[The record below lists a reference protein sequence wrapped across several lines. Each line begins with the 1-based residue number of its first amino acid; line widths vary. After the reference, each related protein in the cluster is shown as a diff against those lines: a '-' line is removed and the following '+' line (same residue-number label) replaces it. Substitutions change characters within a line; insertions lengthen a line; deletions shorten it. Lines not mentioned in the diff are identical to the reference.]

1 MILVAGATGF
11 LGGEICRRLTARGE
25 RVRGLV
31 RVTSDPAALERLHA
45 SGVETVVGDLRD
57 RGSLDAA
64 CRGART
70 VVSTVTTMRSRQPG
84 DSIEATDEA
93 GQLAL
98 VEAAR
103 DAGVGHFVFV
113 SLSGNIHGGPLAHAK
128 RAVERRL
135 RESGERGMTCTI
147 LRPTCFMEV
156 WLGPALGFDPAN
168 RRATLYGSG
177 EGRISFIALG
187 DVAEFA
193 TRATREPAAVGAT
206 IELGGPQALSPLEAV
221 RIFEE
226 VANAPF
232 EVQHVP
238 VEALQ
243 ARSAAATDSLEQS
256 FAALVLHY
264 ARGDEIPMAQTL
276 RRMPVP
282 LTSVREYARTVL
294 GA

>member
-11 LGGEICRRLTARGE
+11 LGGEICHRLAARGE
-25 RVRGLV
+25 PVRGLV
-31 RVTSDPAALERLHA
+31 RVTSDRAALDRLRA

-64 CRGART
+64 CRGAHT

-103 DAGVGHFVFV
+103 DAGVAHFVFV
-113 SLSGNIHGGPLAHAK
+113 SVSGHITDGPLAHAK

-135 RESGERGMTCTI
+135 RESGMTCTI

-156 WLGPALGFDPAN
+156 WLGPALGFDAAN
-168 RRATLYGSG
+168 RTATLYGSG
-177 EGRISFIALG
+177 EGRISFIALA

-193 TRATREPAAVGAT
+193 TRAARDPGAAGAT
-206 IELGGPQALSPLEAV
+206 FELGGPDAVSPNEAV

-232 EVQHVP
+232 AVQHVP
-238 VEALQ
+238 VEALR
-243 ARSAAATDSLEQS
+243 ARAAAAT
-256 FAALVLHY
+256 
-264 ARGDEIPMAQTL
+264 
-276 RRMPVP
+276 
-282 LTSVREYARTVL
+282 
-294 GA
+294 